1 MSWEDVLKR
10 KKVVDGFYTS
20 GENEARRR
28 AFKSLKNK
36 YPTYPTFYNEKERK
50 QFNKELKRKIREEM
64 KKVRREGYTMSL
76 PAHRQPRGK
85 TRPRDSKKVRDAQRD
100 KREQEEAFGDVTDS
114 PSYEQPQ
121 PKANQQRKRK
131 KVGFG
136 MAGNKT
142 NPMPRKARMKA
153 RNRPYNPFSGEGRQV
168 GKKKHH
174 HKYLGDK
181 K

>member
-10 KKVVDGFYTS
+10 K
-20 GENEARRR
+20 
-28 AFKSLKNK
+28 
-36 YPTYPTFYNEKERK
+36 
-50 QFNKELKRKIREEM
+50 
-64 KKVRREGYTMSL
+64 
-76 PAHRQPRGK
+76 
-85 TRPRDSKKVRDAQRD
+85 PRDSKKVRDAYM
-100 KREQEEAFGDVTDS
+100 REQEEEFGNVTDS
-114 PSYEQPQ
+114 PSFGQPQ
-121 PKANQQRKRK
+121 PKGKTQQRKRK